1 MVNSAKGA
9 SSPVAEPFAGAER
22 NAQPPSDVYKR
33 QVHECLRGLLA
44 AIAAA
49 AVYEDELAL
58 VGQCVL
64 GGSRHGVVG
73 DEGCLLYTSRCV

>member
-1 MVNSAKGA
+1 M
-9 SSPVAEPFAGAER
+9 
-22 NAQPPSDVYKR
+22 
-33 QVHECLRGLLA
+33 RGLLA

-73 DEGCLLYTSRCV
+73 DEDGAGDVALVVLGLRANVEDDVIVLGIYELFCGFGVNLLVGARC